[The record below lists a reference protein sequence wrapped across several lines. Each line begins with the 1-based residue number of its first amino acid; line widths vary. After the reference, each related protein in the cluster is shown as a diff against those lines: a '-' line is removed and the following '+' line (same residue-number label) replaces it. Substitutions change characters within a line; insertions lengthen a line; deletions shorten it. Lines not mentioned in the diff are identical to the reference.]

1 MKSDNDLIS
10 VSLGISSFDD
20 WMTKRLEDI
29 RLPYRHFERSEKSLS
44 FAAQWSMCGNPK
56 WEACHQETFGHRH
69 YLYAAELLLFMRRT
83 TPVGPV
89 EPAPLLL
96 QTIKGQHV
104 PRANPEP

>member
-1 MKSDNDLIS
+1 
-10 VSLGISSFDD
+10 
-20 WMTKRLEDI
+20 
-29 RLPYRHFERSEKSLS
+29 
-44 FAAQWSMCGNPK
+44 
-56 WEACHQETFGHRH
+56 
-69 YLYAAELLLFMRRT
+69 MRRT

>member
-10 VSLGISSFDD
+10 VSLGIRSFED

-83 TPVGPV
+83 AISHFSFLISHSREAFIP
-89 EPAPLLL
+89 
-96 QTIKGQHV
+96 Q
-104 PRANPEP
+104 